1 MLLLPLCMMAKKER
15 ILSPDGLTYL
25 DVKLEDGRLTY
36 SAGYRQLV
44 KAKKKGAAPDTL
56 DVPMLLD
63 SPLGLYTNVADLSK
77 DLEYIRQ
84 ETPENISHK
93 TEYRLRQGKQS
104 EISAEEN
111 SLLLMF
117 TNPEAKKRK
126 LMMMVAFRVFNNN
139 IAYSYRIMQGQGSQT
154 TAIVVT
160 GEASGFRLPTDATAF
175 ICPQSDPM
183 VGWMQTK
190 PSYEEGYIWDEPIT
204 KRSQIGRASCRE
216 RV

>member
-1 MLLLPLCMMAKKER
+1 MFNSQSSKFKWVLLPMLLLPLCMMAKKER

-84 ETPENISHK
+84 ETPEKISHK

-117 TNPEAKKRK
+117 TNPEAKQPSSVRRATRWWDGCK
-126 LMMMVAFRVFNNN
+126 
-139 IAYSYRIMQGQGSQT
+139 QSQ
-154 TAIVVT
+154 V
-160 GEASGFRLPTDATAF
+160 
-175 ICPQSDPM
+175 
-183 VGWMQTK
+183 
-190 PSYEEGYIWDEPIT
+190 T
-204 KRSQIGRASCRE
+204 KRDTSGTNPSRNAVSTDTAGPSPASSMRAT
-216 RV
+216 RVGS